1 MLSNI
6 VSTAAGVGIGHA
18 IGHGLTGLFS
28 GGSSSAPEAVPAGAA
43 ATSATTD
50 SRMGACDADAK
61 AFTRCMDDYKGDMT
75 PCSWYLEQLKSC
87 QQMASQ
93 Y

>member
-18 IGHGLTGLFS
+18 IGHGITGLFS
-28 GGSSSAPEAVPAGAA
+28 GGSSTPEVAAPV
-43 ATSATTD
+43 TNATTD

-75 PCSWYLEQLKSC
+75 SCSWYLEQLKSC